1 MDAME
6 PPTLE
11 LVTAPAHAR
20 QTRQQ
25 FVNPEDYL
33 SYELGKAVRELP
45 PLYTRLLAGTI
56 SAIVFGAITWA
67 YFSKVDE
74 VAVTQ
79 GELIPATQVRPV
91 RALEGGVISEI
102 RVKEG
107 DRVQQGDVLL
117 VQDPALSQSE
127 VDRLTQSAELIRQD
141 IARLQAEQQGQTTTG
156 NALQNQ
162 LLEARLQE
170 YDTKRAVAQAEVQR
184 YQAAIGEAEARLAR
198 LQTNLSNARQTL
210 VTAQEREA
218 TLQRLVSIEGAI
230 PRFDYLEAKDR
241 LTQAQ
246 DQVNSLEQEIA
257 AQQQA
262 IRQAEQSYR
271 GAEQTVNQLSA
282 QRQSEILS
290 QLNQRREELANVEGQ
305 LTQSKI
311 KIDGETI
318 TAPISGRIY
327 NIQATMAER
336 TIEPGEELLS
346 ILPDGQTLMLEVKVL
361 NRDIG
366 FIQAG
371 MPAKIKIAT
380 FPFQEFGTLD
390 GKVVQISPNATVD
403 KDLGPVF
410 TARVQ
415 LDRSTMPVPVQ
426 QRDVQL
432 VPGMSATAEIVTR
445 QRSVLTF
452 LVEPITRRFSEAFST
467 R

>member
-1 MDAME
+1 ME
-6 PPTLE
+6 PSQAQ
-11 LVTAPAHAR
+11 LVTAPAQAR

-33 SYELGKAVRELP
+33 SYELGQAVRALP

-56 SAIVFGAITWA
+56 SAIVFGTIAWA

-79 GELIPATQVRPV
+79 GELIPASQVRPV
-91 RALEGGVISEI
+91 RALEGGVISQI

-107 DRVQQGDVLL
+107 DQVKQGDVLL
-117 VQDPALSQSE
+117 VQDATVSQAE
-127 VDRLTQSAELIRQD
+127 VDRLDNSAQLIRQD
-141 IARLQAEQQGQTTTG
+141 VARLEAEQNGQTSTG

-162 LLEARLQE
+162 LLEARLRE
-170 YDTKRAVAQAEVQR
+170 YDTKRSAAEAEAQRAE
-184 YQAAIGEAEARLAR
+184 AAIGEAEARLVR
-198 LQTNLSNARQTL
+198 LQENLANARNTL
-210 VTAQEREA
+210 LTAQERESTMR
-218 TLQRLVSIEGAI
+218 TLVDVEGAV

-246 DQVNSLEQEIA
+246 DQVDSLQQEIA

-262 IRQAEQSYR
+262 IRQSEQSYQSAR
-271 GAEQTVNQLSA
+271 QTVNRVSA
-282 QRQSEILS
+282 ERQSEILS
-290 QLNQRREELANVEGQ
+290 QLNQRREELANLEGQ
-305 LTQSKI
+305 LNQAQI
-311 KIDGETI
+311 KNDGDTI

-346 ILPDGQTLMLEVKVL
+346 ILPDGQNLMLEVKVL
-361 NRDIG
+361 NQDIG

-371 MPAKIKIAT
+371 MPVKIKIAT
-380 FPFQEFGTLD
+380 FPFQEFGIID
-390 GKVVQISPNATVD
+390 GEVVQISPNATLD
-403 KDLGPVF
+403 KDLGLVF
-410 TARVQ
+410 MARVQ
-415 LDRSTMPVPVQ
+415 LDRTTMPVPVQ

-445 QRSVLTF
+445 QRTVLTF